1 MSPAS
6 LLWTEGVVP
15 GSYPGSMVRVK
26 ISVSLPAEDVEL
38 LDEHARRAGLPSR
51 SAALHQAVL
60 LLRQVELEVDYV
72 SAWDEW
78 VSSGD
83 QASWENV
90 TADGLP
96 GAAG

>member
-1 MSPAS
+1 
-6 LLWTEGVVP
+6 
-15 GSYPGSMVRVK
+15 VK

-51 SAALHQAVL
+51 SAALRHAVL
-60 LLRQVELEVDYV
+60 LLRQVELEVDYA

-83 QASWENV
+83 QDSWENA
-90 TADGLP
+90 TADGQAD
-96 GAAG
+96 AAG